1 MLTVEKLAELLPD
14 TGGAPGERAAAVEA
28 ANAYVER
35 YRPGG
40 EWTAETLLGAA
51 MLARGIIR
59 DGYTPAIGEGWEQNA
74 SVFARL
80 TDVRIEQLL
89 RLGRF
94 APPKVG

>member
-1 MLTVEKLAELLPD
+1 MLTTELLAELLPD
-14 TGGAPGERAAAVEA
+14 VRGTQKERTAAVDA
-28 ANAYVER
+28 ANAYVAR
-35 YRPGG
+35 YRGND
-40 EWTAETLLGAA
+40 EWTADTLLGAA